1 MLDRHTLKARL
12 FLTGLIALLFVV
24 LAGVTPAAA
33 DDDDDDGD
41 YGRYYH
47 EEHHYYG
54 HGHGH
59 WGHKHRHRKHWRRHH
74 RHHHHKHKH
83 RRRKVVEHHHYHYDS
98 PPPSYRTDYAY
109 PAPRYNSAGSY
120 GRCNGYDGALA
131 GGIFGGGAGAA
142 IGAAAGD
149 GDPAAVVGGILAG
162 VLVGSA
168 LGHSIDAQDSYCI
181 GQTLEHA
188 PDGSTITW
196 DNPVRQT
203 SYEVTPKASY
213 RREDG
218 RYCREFISTATVAG
232 REQQVYGTA
241 CWQPDGSWQI
251 VQANQ

>member
-12 FLTGLIALLFVV
+12 FLTGLVALLFVI
-24 LAGVTPAAA
+24 LAGVNPAGAH
-33 DDDDDDGD
+33 DDDYRRHYRG
-41 YGRYYH
+41 
-47 EEHHYYG
+47 EHHD
-54 HGHGH
+54 HGH
-59 WGHKHRHRKHWRRHH
+59 WGHKHRGHKHWRRHH
-74 RHHHHKHKH
+74 RNHHHKH
-83 RRRKVVEHHHYHYDS
+83 RRRKVVEHHYYYYDTPS
-98 PPPSYRTDYAY
+98 PSYRTDYEDR
-109 PAPRYNSAGSY
+109 APRSSSAGGY
-120 GRCNGYDGALA
+120 GRCNGGGALA

-218 RYCREFISTATVAG
+218 RYCREFISSATVAG

-251 VQANQ
+251 VQAKQ